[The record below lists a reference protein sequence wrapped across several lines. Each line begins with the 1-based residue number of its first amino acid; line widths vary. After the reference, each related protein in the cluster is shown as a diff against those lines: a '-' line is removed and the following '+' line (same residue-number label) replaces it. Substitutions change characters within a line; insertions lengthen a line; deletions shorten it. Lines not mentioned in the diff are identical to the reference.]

1 MPTLIVSAFGGKAV
15 KDWCCEDSPLLTH
28 SGHPHVGPTRSRMLI
43 ESDPFSPSWRTR
55 DFADWRTSQ
64 RRHTGRRAPSS
75 AIFQAPNLEGHPM
88 LNAGYHAV
96 PPGMIAT
103 VVTSLEMLELP
114 TLRPEAPDRN
124 WRLDRLA

>member
-1 MPTLIVSAFGGKAV
+1 
-15 KDWCCEDSPLLTH
+15 
-28 SGHPHVGPTRSRMLI
+28 ML
-43 ESDPFSPSWRTR
+43 SDPFSPSWRTR

-124 WRLDRLA
+124 WRLDRLAVYAGRGLRNGILSVKQVANPCGQMTSQVPC